1 MAKNQKPPTR
11 TRTEKERQQAVLDR
25 MQRDLEGYV
34 DRYQAILDRRAA
46 LFAQEVLPYWQQAT
60 FRILQELRKLLNET
74 VDAQRVPIT
83 QNPIDAAKYRNMQRE
98 IERLT
103 ILAQQIVAQAQA
115 AMPEKMRRNL
125 AYTYTDS
132 FYFHAWGLEQATR
145 LAVNVPA
152 LSADLVLGILANP
165 WLPDGNTYSDRLRA
179 NTAYLADKMRSG
191 ITDAVNMGWDW
202 NKAARHIQ
210 DIADEG
216 YHNSVRLARTEINR
230 AASQASSQ
238 VFMANADILDGKRWN
253 ATLDARTAPKDA
265 ANDRKVYDLAYDTAE
280 MPGRPGERI
289 PNHPNCRCKWSP
301 VVSGVSPKI
310 RDRIARGAGDTS
322 SNFGERAYVK
332 VADYREYAKQRGID
346 LDERLRNDD
355 PRRYLNNQERRGL
368 PQPTI

>member
-1 MAKNQKPPTR
+1 MADNQKPPTR
-11 TRTEKERQQAVLDR
+11 KKTDKERQQRVLDR
-25 MQRDLEGYV
+25 MQRDLDGYV
-34 DRYQAILDRRAA
+34 EQYDAILDRRQQ
-46 LFAQEVLPYWQQAT
+46 LFAQEIRPYWQQAT
-60 FRILQELRKLLNET
+60 FRILQELRKLISET

-83 QNPIDAAKYRNMQRE
+83 QDPIDPAKYRNMQRE

-103 ILAQQIVAQAQA
+103 ILAQQIVALAQA

-132 FYFHAWGLEQATR
+132 YYFHAWGLEQATR
-145 LAVNVPA
+145 LAINVPTINA
-152 LSADLVLGILANP
+152 AGVMGILANP
-165 WLPDGNTYSDRLRA
+165 WLPDGNTYSDRIRA
-179 NTAYLADKMRSG
+179 NTAYLAEKMRAG

-202 NKAARHIQ
+202 NKTARHIQ

-230 AASQASSQ
+230 AASQSSTHILMQ
-238 VFMANADILDGKRWN
+238 NADILDGKRWN

-265 ANDRKVYDLAYDTAE
+265 ANDHKVYDLAYDTVE

-289 PNHPNCRCKWSP
+289 PNHPNCRCKYSP

-310 RDRIARGAGDTS
+310 RERIARDAGDTS
-322 SNFGERAYVK
+322 SSFGERTYTK

-368 PQPTI
+368 PQPTF